1 MSALPK
7 QRMTLPEFLDWSAG
21 REGKHELV
29 RGEIFAM
36 APESIQHARV
46 KAAIWSSLQASIM
59 RAGLSCEAIIDGPGV
74 AIADDT
80 CYIPDVS
87 VYCGGRADGQ
97 VRLVP
102 DPVIA
107 VEVLSP
113 SRERFDSS
121 DKLVDYFTAPSIRH
135 YVIVSL
141 KRRVISHHKRV
152 DGPVIPTQI
161 LREGEL
167 ALDPPGIAIPVAE
180 VLAAVG

>member
-7 QRMTLPEFLDWSAG
+7 QRMTVQEFLEWSVG
-21 REGKHELV
+21 REGKHQLV

-46 KAAIWSSLQASIM
+46 KLTLVNAMNAAIR
-59 RAGLSCEAIIDGPGV
+59 RAGLPCEAIIDGPGV

-87 VYCGGRADGQ
+87 VYCGQRADGEG
-97 VRLVP
+97 RLVP
-102 DPVIA
+102 DPIIA

-113 SRERFDSS
+113 STERFDSS
-121 DKLVDYFTAPSIRH
+121 DKLVDYFTVPSIRH

-141 KRRVISHHKRV
+141 KRRVISHHKRIE
-152 DGPVIPTQI
+152 GPVIPTQI
-161 LREGEL
+161 LRDGEL
-167 ALDPPGIAIPVAE
+167 ALDPPGIAISVAD
-180 VLAAVG
+180 VFAGL